1 MKRLNKSKVNEAIG
15 DGLNTKSS
23 ENVLEEKPP
32 ETVKKSVKV
41 TSSLTKRFCTGLSL
55 ILIFGIF
62 IILSINSNYT
72 VDIIKYR
79 NIDSEILVLLKQYDR
94 NDDGLLDVEE
104 FEPIAIKLLNFNV
117 SFLKITDEYIN
128 IVVFTDNT

>member
-1 MKRLNKSKVNEAIG
+1 MKRLNKSKINEATG

-23 ENVLEEKPP
+23 VNGLEEKLT
-32 ETVKKSVKV
+32 ETTKKPIKN
-41 TSSLTKRFCTGLSL
+41 TSSLTQRFCMGLSL
-55 ILIFGIF
+55 ILIFAIF

-72 VDIIKYR
+72 ADIIKYR

-117 SFLKITDEYIN
+117 SFFKIK
-128 IVVFTDNT
+128 